1 MDTSL
6 IIVLAIVAV
15 ALIGVVAWI
24 VVRRSADSAG
34 PAPTEAPAKAIPEA
48 PKEPKPASLR
58 DRLSRSRSAL
68 TASLGGLFS
77 ASSLDESTWE
87 ELEDALVA
95 ADVGPATAS
104 EIVAGVRAQKPTS
117 GEEAREALEQE
128 LESVLDRSDRDLGL
142 ASNPSV
148 VVVVGVNGTGKTT
161 SIAKIAKHLVDDG
174 RSVVLGA
181 ADTFRAAADTQLRT
195 WGDRVGVPVVSGEQG
210 SDPASV
216 AFDAYATGVKDAA
229 DVVIIDTA
237 GRLHSQSNLMDE
249 LSKVIRVLDREA
261 GGVDEVLL
269 VLDGT
274 VGQNGIAQAH
284 AFTQAVGVT
293 GIVLTKLDGTA
304 RGGVAIAV
312 ERDLDI
318 PVKLIGVGEGMDD
331 LIPFEPVAFVE
342 ALVAE

>member
-1 MDTSL
+1 MDASL
-6 IIVLAIVAV
+6 IIVLAVVAV
-15 ALIGVVAWI
+15 VLVGI
-24 VVRRSADSAG
+24 VVWLVMRRSAGQAPSTPPSA
-34 PAPTEAPAKAIPEA
+34 
-48 PKEPKPASLR
+48 KPAAPRVPTVQEEKRLR

-68 TASLGGLFS
+68 TASLGGLFGATS
-77 ASSLDESTWE
+77 IDDSVWD
-87 ELEDALVA
+87 ELEDALVS
-95 ADVGPATAS
+95 ADVGPGTAA
-104 EIVAGVRAQKPTS
+104 EIVSGVRERKPTT
-117 GEEAREALEQE
+117 GDEARTALEQE
-128 LESVLDRSDRDLGL
+128 LESVLERSDRELHL
-142 ASNPSV
+142 SSAPSV

-195 WGDRVGVPVVSGEQG
+195 WGDRVGVPVVSGAQG

-216 AFDAYATGVKDAA
+216 AFDAYATGVKNEA

-249 LSKVIRVLDREA
+249 LRKVVRVLEREA
-261 GGVDEVLL
+261 GSIDEILL

-284 AFTQAVGVT
+284 AFTDAVGVT

-304 RGGVAIAV
+304 RGGVSIAV
-312 ERDLDI
+312 ERDLNI